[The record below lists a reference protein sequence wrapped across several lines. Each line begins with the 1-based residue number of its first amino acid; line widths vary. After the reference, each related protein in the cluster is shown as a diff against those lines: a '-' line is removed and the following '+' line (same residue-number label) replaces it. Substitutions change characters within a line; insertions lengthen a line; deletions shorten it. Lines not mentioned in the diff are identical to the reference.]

1 MSVTGTQQRVYG
13 TLVADNCN
21 INIRRFAIVMDDM
34 DKSPRQSS
42 NVVYANAVPMTQ
54 TGYLYNGYI
63 TLFMFQDTGN
73 VYAAIEVRICKTDQ
87 KTIIIDSYG
96 EIELPAS
103 EIYEG
108 VSLWFDKNN
117 TKYFA
122 SQDDFPETGSITV
135 TYVDISTGHSYI
147 WTGASYTAGN
157 GWTKLNDAMYGS
169 KMSHFKTT
177 FDKFKEDGKTGLTTI
192 NCCKN
197 CPDECKS
204 NMCQIDTYIKAY
216 HYLACVS
223 GFEKMT
229 IYLYETG
236 DSSGTRRIPY
246 GIKNLGY
253 ETIYHRTFNVCIEYR
268 IDYEDEN
275 CFHPFFVLKMWIY
288 PKSQLMGM
296 SYVDIYIPLP
306 SYWGIDPRL
315 NNVYRYNKFFRISGF
330 ISDFED
336 YEEIIIP
343 IIYNGFYPGPISIDD
358 PDYTTLFNKTIKVGV
373 AGYGGY
379 QYAKITNI
387 KKNLNNK
394 YIVYIDPDTIV
405 SSEPTKS
412 HEIKPVID
420 GEFELIK
427 QFWYSDGV
435 AWFKV
440 VDADIPLR
448 DLYRDLTMTIEI
460 TDFDGNVLSHAL
472 SSYIPVYWGA
482 LTVFDFPY
490 NESVEMTDV
499 TPNEDHTRYTVHWSG
514 PVINDD
520 LYHINSPPQ
529 IICIRPNRT
538 RCFVKLTGT
547 IRWYTSTGREIHYG
561 DKGLHT
567 NRFPECEWYNSYRSS
582 IGIIS

>member
-42 NVVYANAVPMTQ
+42 NVVYADAVPMTQ

-63 TLFMFQDTGN
+63 TLFMLQDTGN

-96 EIELPAS
+96 EVALPAS
-103 EIYEG
+103 DIYEG

-122 SQDDFPETGSITV
+122 SQDDFPETGSINV

-197 CPDECKS
+197 CPDECKQ
-204 NMCQIDTYIKAY
+204 MCQITAYIYAY
-216 HYLACVS
+216 NYLACVS
-223 GFEKMT
+223 GFEKIT
-229 IYLYETG
+229 LSLYTLDIG
-236 DSSGTRRIPY
+236 PGPKRIPY
-246 GIKNLGY
+246 GINNLGY
-253 ETIYHRTFNVCIEYR
+253 ETIYYPRYNICIEYR
-268 IDYEDEN
+268 IDYEDD
-275 CFHPFFVLKMWIY
+275 FVLKMWIY

-296 SYVDIYIPLP
+296 SYVDIYIILP
-306 SYWGIDPRL
+306 IYH
-315 NNVYRYNKFFRISGF
+315 YNKFFRISGF

-336 YEEIIIP
+336 YEEITIP
-343 IIYNGFYPGPISIDD
+343 IIYNGFDPDPISIDD
-358 PDYTTLFNKTIKVGV
+358 PDYTTLFSKTIKVE
-373 AGYGGY
+373 YGDAY
-379 QYAKITNI
+379 QYAEIVNI
-387 KKNLNNK
+387 EKDLNDR

-405 SSEPTKS
+405 SSAPTKS
-412 HEIKPVID
+412 HVIKPVID
-420 GEFELIK
+420 GEFELTK
-427 QFWYSDGV
+427 QHWYDNDNVV
-435 AWFKV
+435 AWFVV

-460 TDFDGNVLSHAL
+460 TDFSGNILSNAL
-472 SSYIPVYWGA
+472 SSYVPVCWGGPPQYTY
-482 LTVFDFPY
+482 LTS
-490 NESVEMTDV
+490 ELIEMTNV
-499 TPNEDHTRYTVHWSG
+499 TPNEDQTKYTVNWSG

-520 LYHINSPPQ
+520 MYNINSPPQ
-529 IICIRPNRT
+529 TICIRTKPHH
-538 RCFVKLTGT
+538 CFVKLTGT

-567 NRFPECEWYNSYRSS
+567 SIFPQCEWYTSYRSAL
-582 IGIIS
+582 GIIS

>member
-13 TLVADNCN
+13 TLVADNCD

-42 NVVYANAVPMTQ
+42 NVIYADAVPMTQ

-122 SQDDFPETGSITV
+122 SQDDFPETGSINV
-135 TYVDISTGHSYI
+135 TYVDGSTNHSYI
-147 WTGASYTAGN
+147 WTGASYTPGN

-177 FDKFKEDGKTGLTTI
+177 FDKFKEDGKIGLTTI

-197 CPDECKS
+197 CPDECK
-204 NMCQIDTYIKAY
+204 MCHIDVYIKAY
-216 HYLACVS
+216 YYLACIS
-223 GFEKMT
+223 GFEKIT
-229 IYLYETG
+229 LSLYTLDIG
-236 DSSGTRRIPY
+236 PGPKRIPY
-246 GIKNLGY
+246 GINNLGY
-253 ETIYHRTFNVCIEYR
+253 ETIYYPKYNICVEYK
-268 IDYEDEN
+268 IDYEDE
-275 CFHPFFVLKMWIY
+275 FVLKMWIY
-288 PKSQLMGM
+288 PKSQLIGM

-306 SYWGIDPRL
+306 SYWGIDPS
-315 NNVYRYNKFFRISGF
+315 NIYRYNKFFRISGF

-336 YEEIIIP
+336 FEEITIP
-343 IIYNGFYPGPISIDD
+343 IIYNGFLPNPISIDD
-358 PDYTTLFNKTIKVGV
+358 PDYTTLFNKTIKVGDDNIF
-373 AGYGGY
+373 
-379 QYAKITNI
+379 QYAKIVNI
-387 KKNLNNK
+387 EKDLNNR

-412 HEIKPVID
+412 HEIRPVID
-420 GEFELIK
+420 GDFELIK
-427 QFWYSDGV
+427 QFCYCDNDV
-435 AWFKV
+435 VVWFKV

-460 TDFDGNVLSHAL
+460 TDFSGNVLSHAL

-520 LYHINSPPQ
+520 LYNINSPPQ
-529 IICIRPNRT
+529 IICIRTNPNH
-538 RCFVKLTGT
+538 CFVKIAGT

-567 NRFPECEWYNSYRSS
+567 SIFPQCEWYTIYRSS

>member
-21 INIRRFAIVMDDM
+21 INIRRFAIVMDNM
-34 DKSPRQSS
+34 DKSPIQSS
-42 NVVYANAVPMTQ
+42 NVVYADAVPMTQ

-73 VYAAIEVRICKTDQ
+73 VYAAIEVKICKTYQ
-87 KTIIIDSYG
+87 RTIIIDSYG
-96 EIELPAS
+96 EIELPTS

-108 VSLWFDKNN
+108 ISLWFDKNN

-169 KMSHFKTT
+169 KMNHFKTT

-197 CPDECKS
+197 CPDECKQ
-204 NMCQIDTYIKAY
+204 MCQINANIYAY
-216 HYLACVS
+216 NYLACVS
-223 GFEKMT
+223 GFEKIT
-229 IYLYETG
+229 LSLYTLDIG
-236 DSSGTRRIPY
+236 PGPKRIPY
-246 GIKNLGY
+246 GINNLGY
-253 ETIYHRTFNVCIEYR
+253 ETIYYPTYNICVEYR
-268 IDYEDEN
+268 IDYEDE
-275 CFHPFFVLKMWIY
+275 FVLKMWIY
-288 PKSQLMGM
+288 PKSQLLGM
-296 SYVDIYIPLP
+296 VYIDIYIILP
-306 SYWGIDPRL
+306 VYWEEYQQSQYK
-315 NNVYRYNKFFRISGF
+315 NNKFFRISGF

-336 YEEIIIP
+336 FEEITIP
-343 IIYNGFYPGPISIDD
+343 IIYNGFCPSPISIGD
-358 PDYTTLFNKTIKVGV
+358 PNYTTLINKTIKIEVI
-373 AGYGGY
+373 AGGDYIEY
-379 QYAKITNI
+379 QYAKIVNI
-387 KKNLNNK
+387 EKDLNDR
-394 YIVYIDPDTIV
+394 YVLYIDPDTIV
-405 SSEPTKS
+405 SSEPAES
-412 HEIKPVID
+412 HEIQPIID
-420 GEFELIK
+420 GEFEIIK
-427 QFWYSDGV
+427 QYWYDNDNVV

-440 VDADIPLR
+440 VDADMSLR

-460 TDFDGNVLSHAL
+460 TDFNGNILSNAL
-472 SSYIPVYWGA
+472 SSYMPVCWGA

-490 NESVEMTDV
+490 DESVEMTDV

-520 LYHINSPPQ
+520 LYYINSPPQ
-529 IICIRPNRT
+529 TICIRTKPHH
-538 RCFVKLTGT
+538 CFVKLTGT

-567 NRFPECEWYNSYRSS
+567 SIFPQCEWYTSYRSAL
-582 IGIIS
+582 GIIS